1 MLSPSLS
8 CINFPTPSLLQLFE
22 TVWHIKQLSV
32 MGVWNS
38 CPCDYKRLGKFPI
51 LKAVI
56 GQLCGLV
63 RIIRK
68 NKEIL
73 SLYEINSD
81 GHGPG

>member
-1 MLSPSLS
+1 
-8 CINFPTPSLLQLFE
+8 
-22 TVWHIKQLSV
+22 

-38 CPCDYKRLGKFPI
+38 CPCNYKRLGKFPV

-63 RIIRK
+63 IIFRK

-81 GHGPG
+81 GHGPDCFLLGGSEVLGRVVSVLKYVFIK